1 MPSLD
6 PVLNL
11 FLGLAL
17 TFGSFSLLTGA
28 MVEALA
34 SALGWRAAT
43 LEAGLRKMLNDP
55 KLTGLAK
62 QVLAHAAVNPLSPGA
77 PAGKLDAKRPAYIE
91 PTQFAAALTDVLDL
105 PDKADR
111 TVASLQATLAKLENP
126 QLEQFL
132 GGLLARAKGDMDQFR
147 AGLAAWFDSAMDRV
161 SGSYKRKVQAWN
173 FCLALGLAGMMNV
186 DALTIARQLWV
197 QPGLS
202 NSIAEQLRQAFPPP
216 VAKPAEDGA
225 SGAAAASPAKASA
238 EQVPY
243 DSLYDLWSKSLPFGW
258 ANFRMPGESEKP
270 KVILLLLCG
279 WIISA
284 SATLFG
290 APFWFDTLQRVA
302 RIRSSGPSPRE
313 AATARGGDQSVVRA
327 GLAVGAATSP
337 APPG

>member
-1 MPSLD
+1 MLALD

-11 FLGLAL
+11 FIGLAL

-77 PAGKLDAKRPAYIE
+77 PDGKLDAKRPAYIE

-147 AGLAAWFDSAMDRV
+147 SGLAAWFDSAMDRV

-173 FCLALGLAGMMNV
+173 FCLALALAGTMNV

-202 NSIAEQLRQAFPPP
+202 GSIAEQVRKNYPPA
-216 VAKPAEDGA
+216 VARSDIGGG
-225 SGAAAASPAKASA
+225 SSAAADAATEK
-238 EQVPY
+238 V
-243 DSLYDLWSKSLPFGW
+243 LYDNLYELWSKSLPFGW
-258 ANFRMPGESEKP
+258 TNFRTPSESEKP
-270 KVILLLLCG
+270 RVILLLICG

-290 APFWFDTLQRVA
+290 APFWFDTLQRLA

-313 AATARGGDQSVVRA
+313 AAAARGGDQAVVRA
-327 GLAVGAATSP
+327 GLAVGAATTP